1 MRLRFTPV
9 DTACFDLFTA
19 SAEDIREGV
28 RLLAETLPETADRA
42 A

>member
-9 DTACFDLFTA
+9 DTAFFDLFTA
-19 SAEDIREGV
+19 SAENIREGV